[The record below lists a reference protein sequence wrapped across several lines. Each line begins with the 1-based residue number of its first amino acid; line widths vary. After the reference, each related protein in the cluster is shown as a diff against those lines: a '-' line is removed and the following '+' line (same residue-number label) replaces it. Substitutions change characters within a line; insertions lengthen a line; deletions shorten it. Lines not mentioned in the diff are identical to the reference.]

1 MKATN
6 SDEELVP
13 IITSVAES
21 NVSLPRFFDAV
32 KNNRII

>member
-13 IITSVAES
+13 IITRVAES
-21 NVSLPRFFDAV
+21 NVSLPIFDAV
-32 KNNRII
+32 KHNRII